1 MIRYNKIKMVRQKN
15 STKKTFDAKIY
26 TSGTS
31 LVVTIPNIIAKRM
44 VLRNGEYL
52 EVTIKK
58 EWEE

>member
-15 STKKTFDAKIY
+15 STKKTFDAKIS